1 MLSAIF
7 MSITLVCYQYFLCKQ
22 ISSACKKKIYSTI
35 WQPPSSIKL
44 ISLREI
50 DCQRLKRHA
59 LRLFEKMHS
68 KSSSC
73 LLKYLQYSFPSPHL
87 NSYVA
92 SPTPWQT
99 EKLKLWM
106 TKEKWWMIEKLNAKS
121 YLHQWRLETSEEWRG
136 ASLVSPVTS
145 LLNFI
150 TSAFVI
156 IRIRAEIV
164 KYQFQFLR

>member
-35 WQPPSSIKL
+35 WRPPSSIKL

-73 LLKYLQYSFPSPHL
+73 LLKYLQYNFPSPHIFEFL
-87 NSYVA
+87 CSIPHPLA
-92 SPTPWQT
+92 DG
-99 EKLKLWM
+99 K
-106 TKEKWWMIEKLNAKS
+106 IEIMNDKRKMMNDWKIKCKVIS
-121 YLHQWRLETSEEWRG
+121 TSVETSEEWRG